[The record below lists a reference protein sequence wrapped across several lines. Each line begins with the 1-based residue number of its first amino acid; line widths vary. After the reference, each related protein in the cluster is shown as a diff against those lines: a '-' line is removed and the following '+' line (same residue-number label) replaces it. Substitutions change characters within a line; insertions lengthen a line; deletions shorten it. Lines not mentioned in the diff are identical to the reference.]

1 MMRKTFK
8 AELRVRSYEL
18 DFYGHV
24 NNAIYLNYLEFA
36 RGEYLEQEGL
46 SFKDLVEK
54 DIFMIVA
61 HAELDYKAPAHMS
74 DLLEIT
80 GFVEKMGHKS
90 MILRQV
96 IRNKKT
102 DALVLDGRITIVF
115 VNGRRETISI
125 PDFLKEKFI

>member
-1 MMRKTFK
+1 MGKIFR
-8 AELRVRSYEL
+8 AELQVRSYEL

-46 SFKDLVEK
+46 SFKDLVGK

-61 HAELDYKAPAHMS
+61 RAELDYKAPAHLS
-74 DLLEIT
+74 DRLEIT
-80 GFVEKMGHKS
+80 GFVEKVGNKS

-102 DALVLDGRITIVF
+102 DMLVLDGRITIVF
-115 VNGRRETISI
+115 VNGKRETIPI
-125 PDFLKEKFI
+125 PDFLKEKFL